1 MKKGYTVYKTIENM
15 KLKRSKGFSTLP
27 VFDTAGNT
35 ALGKAI
41 RQTQKEKPGFLVW
54 YEVVNLNREDNVG
67 TVSIIIKEA

>member
-1 MKKGYTVYKTIENM
+1 MKKGYTVYKTIKNI
-15 KLKRSKGFSTLP
+15 KLKKIKGFSTLP

-54 YEVVNLNREDNVG
+54 YEVVKIDQEGTSG
-67 TVSIIIKEA
+67 TVNIIIKEV